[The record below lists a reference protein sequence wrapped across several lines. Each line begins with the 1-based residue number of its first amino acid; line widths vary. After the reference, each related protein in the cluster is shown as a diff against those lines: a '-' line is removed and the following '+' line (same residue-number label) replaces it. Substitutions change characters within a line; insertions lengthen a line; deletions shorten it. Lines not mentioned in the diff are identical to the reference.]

1 MLKLFQTRAHVLRSR
16 PFGEKDRLL
25 TLFSLEAGKVTA
37 RAPGARHVKSKLSA
51 GVEPLTSASFLLHR
65 GRSIHTVSQLQIEQP
80 YARIRVNIRDFAL
93 GLYLAELVEKT
104 MEEGAA
110 TPPVYDLLAD
120 CWSLLNEQKGD
131 RDMLVRFFELT
142 LLGILGYSPHFT
154 DCIFCG
160 SDKAPFFWN
169 KSSGGIF
176 CRDCCSDG
184 QSATLLTAGTLALLR
199 SFLNFTAA
207 KTVNLRGSEEQKREL
222 QMILQQYLQ
231 YWTGIGPLKSLN
243 FLQKI

>member
-1 MLKLFQTRAHVLRSR
+1 MLKLFQTKALVLRSR

-65 GRSIHTVSQLQIEQP
+65 GRSIHTVSQLQVEQP
-80 YARIRVNIRDFAL
+80 YAKIRANIRDYAL
-93 GLYLAELVEKT
+93 GLYLGELVDKT

-110 TPPVYDLLAD
+110 SPPVYDLLAD
-120 CWSLLNEQKGD
+120 CWFLLNEQKGD
-131 RDMLVRFFELT
+131 RDLLTRFFELT
-142 LLGILGYSPHFT
+142 LLNILGYNPHFE

-176 CRDCCSDG
+176 CRDCSAG
-184 QSATLLTAGTLALLR
+184 QSAIPLTGGSLALLR
-199 SFLNFTAA
+199 SFSTLETA
-207 KTVNLRGSEEQKREL
+207 KTVNLRGTGEQKTEL
-222 QMILQQYLQ
+222 QVLLQQYLQ
-231 YWTGIGPLKSLN
+231 YWTGIGPLQSLN